1 MELEL
6 AKLSR
11 SALPPVPATSGWL
24 VLPSALGRVKL
35 VSLTLEGAVM
45 KMRSVGMLG
54 LILAVCLSSAMI
66 AQEEGRG
73 RGGPGRG
80 GPGGGGRGGFGGG
93 MGMSMGSALELL
105 SLLRMEEVQKEIGL
119 SPDAYKAVQSALP
132 DMRSL
137 FQADESERAEKLKEA
152 NAKAQDL
159 IDEALSPKQQT
170 RLLGLLV
177 QQQGMRAL
185 SNELVAKQLGL
196 DAAKTEEIK
205 AVMTKAGEE
214 MRDKM
219 REAFSGGGG
228 DREKMREMFE
238 SMGKE
243 LDQAVAAKLSDDQK
257 KALEELKGDAFTFPE
272 RRGFGGPGGRG
283 PGGGGPGGGRN
294 RGGDNNN

>member
-1 MELEL
+1 
-6 AKLSR
+6 
-11 SALPPVPATSGWL
+11 
-24 VLPSALGRVKL
+24 
-35 VSLTLEGAVM
+35 M
-45 KMRSVGMLG
+45 KMRSVGLLS
-54 LILAVCLSSAMI
+54 LILAVCLSSVMV

-80 GPGGGGRGGFGGG
+80 GPGGGGPGGGGRGGFGGGFGGG

-159 IDEALSPKQQT
+159 IDEALSSKQQT

-205 AVMTKAGEE
+205 AVMTKSGEE

-228 DREKMREMFE
+228 DREKMREAME
-238 SMGKE
+238 NMRKE
-243 LDQAVAAKLSDDQK
+243 FDQAVAAKLSDDQK

-272 RRGFGGPGGRG
+272 RRGPGGPGGRG